1 MNRRTPIFWVGIVSA
16 CCVLG
21 LLALL
26 SWHPWDRGAPRTGE
40 QKTNDIAQ
48 GTADGSAQ
56 IELCGYGKTK
66 PIRTTDDYPPEVVR
80 AAERAFASVAD
91 RLSAQHPPTARAV
104 GLYARLVAAVR
115 RAGEEDQRLNPNCT
129 DTPCIQRRFKAAS
142 DAARPQ
148 AEELARLAVASQDPR
163 TYSMALFG
171 CRLNRD
177 GEACSQL
184 SVARWSQLEPD
195 NAVPWFYIAE
205 EGAARKDEA
214 ALSDALFRAGQAKTS
229 DYHRSTIFAMAEDP
243 AARDLAPAPRLVY
256 LSRLLGIYA
265 AFPAPPYLAVSN
277 ACSAEKMADSAR
289 RQLCVDLATM
299 MTERSKSL
307 VEHSLGT
314 AIGERG
320 GWPAD
325 QVQRL
330 RDEKD
335 AINVVD
341 RKDWVAEDVHSCR
354 FLEQLEVR
362 TKELVELGELPSA
375 RQKLAASGR
384 SVAVMAQE
392 WRDLQRQNSNA
403 STTTA
408 GSK

>member
-1 MNRRTPIFWVGIVSA
+1 
-16 CCVLG
+16 
-21 LLALL
+21 
-26 SWHPWDRGAPRTGE
+26 
-40 QKTNDIAQ
+40 
-48 GTADGSAQ
+48 
-56 IELCGYGKTK
+56 
-66 PIRTTDDYPPEVVR
+66 
-80 AAERAFASVAD
+80 
-91 RLSAQHPPTARAV
+91 
-104 GLYARLVAAVR
+104 
-115 RAGEEDQRLNPNCT
+115 
-129 DTPCIQRRFKAAS
+129 
-142 DAARPQ
+142 
-148 AEELARLAVASQDPR
+148 
-163 TYSMALFG
+163 
-171 CRLNRD
+171 
-177 GEACSQL
+177 
-184 SVARWSQLEPD
+184 
-195 NAVPWFYIAE
+195 
-205 EGAARKDEA
+205 
-214 ALSDALFRAGQAKTS
+214 
-229 DYHRSTIFAMAEDP
+229 
-243 AARDLAPAPRLVY
+243 
-256 LSRLLGIYA
+256 
-265 AFPAPPYLAVSN
+265 
-277 ACSAEKMADSAR
+277 MADSAR
-289 RQLCVDLATM
+289 WRLCVDLATM

-325 QVQRL
+325 QVQHL

-335 AINVVD
+335 AINIVD

>member
-1 MNRRTPIFWVGIVSA
+1 MS
-16 CCVLG
+16 
-21 LLALL
+21 
-26 SWHPWDRGAPRTGE
+26 SGA
-40 QKTNDIAQ
+40 
-48 GTADGSAQ
+48 ADGSAPV
-56 IELCGYGKTK
+56 ELCGYGKTK
-66 PIRTTDDYPPEVVR
+66 PIRTTDDYPPEVVE
-80 AAERAFASVAD
+80 AAERAFTSVAD
-91 RLSAQHPPTARAV
+91 RLSAQHQPTARAV

-115 RAGEEDQRLNPNCT
+115 RAGEDDQRLNPNCT
-129 DTPCIQRRFKAAS
+129 DTPCIQRRFKAAAA
-142 DAARPQ
+142 AARPH

-171 CRLNRD
+171 CRLNQD
-177 GEACSQL
+177 SGACSQL

-214 ALSDALFRAGQAKTS
+214 ALSDALLRAGRAKTS
-229 DYHRSTIFAMAEDP
+229 DNHWSTIFAMAEDP
-243 AARDLAPAPRLVY
+243 AARELAPAPRLVY
-256 LSRLLGIYA
+256 LSHLFGIYA

-277 ACSAEKMADSAR
+277 ACGVEKMADSAR
-289 RQLCVDLATM
+289 RQLCVDLATTL
-299 MTERSKSL
+299 TERSKSL

-335 AINVVD
+335 AVNIVD

-362 TKELVELGELPSA
+362 TSELVNLGELAAA

-384 SVAVMAQE
+384 SVAAMAQE
-392 WRDLQRQNSNA
+392 WRDLQRQNSNT
-403 STTTA
+403 SKGTA
-408 GSK
+408 GPK